1 MEPFTLRQQLTQAIE
16 VAAYWND
23 RYANAQAAFNTRFA
37 GKPPS
42 NEMYNAMDQL
52 LVERISYENAQANL
66 KRLQALA
73 DAETVAAANDQ
84 AELNIAIAQG
94 AVTDPVVLQEAY
106 LANRSSWE
114 AEAVEAANAKALEAE
129 LAAINA
135 RAEALAQAEAEAIAA
150 FNAAQDAERARLA
163 AIEAARI
170 AAETADRRE
179 RALAEAEAARVAAEA
194 EAARLAAQEQAR
206 LAEQAEAARIAA
218 EAEAARAAE
227 RIAAEAE
234 AARIAAEQ
242 AELARLDAVLRQAI
256 ETYNAQVLVASQAAA
271 TGVDVSRGIDATSV
285 VTAPAA
291 PSDTVSTAPDKYDFS
306 NWVANQV
313 SSGDTRQDAKTLYQ
327 TFIDMFTS
335 GQNLPVKNLQEVLL
349 NLRMGDLSA
358 AVILSKFVYDNL
370 SNAEVRSEFIKAYS
384 GYGASVDDLNVYVD
398 YFLNYI
404 GPDVTAPVVTAPVVT
419 APVVTAPIVTQP
431 IVTQPAAGGGA
442 VLLLALAS
450 YYFLGA

>member
-23 RYANAQAAFNTRFA
+23 RYANAQAAFNTRFGGA
-37 GKPPS
+37 PNSAEKFA
-42 NEMYNAMDQL
+42 AMDQL
-52 LVERISYENAQANL
+52 LVERISYDNAQANL

-73 DAETVAAANDQ
+73 NAETVAAASDQ

-114 AEAVEAANAKALEAE
+114 AEAVEAANAAAVAALYAE
-129 LAAINA
+129 
-135 RAEALAQAEAEAIAA
+135 AEALAKAEADAIAA

-163 AIEAARI
+163 AIEMARI

-179 RALAEAEAARVAAEA
+179 RALAEAEAARIAAEA
-194 EAARLAAQEQAR
+194 EAARLAAQERAR

-256 ETYNAQVLVASQAAA
+256 ETYNAQVLAERDAMFAEQ
-271 TGVDVSRGIDATSV
+271 SRQINAGDLLE
-285 VTAPAA
+285 APKT
-291 PSDTVSTAPDKYDFS
+291 PSDQPTIT
-306 NWVANQV
+306 Q
-313 SSGDTRQDAKTLYQ
+313 
-327 TFIDMFTS
+327 
-335 GQNLPVKNLQEVLL
+335 PV
-349 NLRMGDLSA
+349 
-358 AVILSKFVYDNL
+358 
-370 SNAEVRSEFIKAYS
+370 
-384 GYGASVDDLNVYVD
+384 
-398 YFLNYI
+398 
-404 GPDVTAPVVTAPVVT
+404 T
-419 APVVTAPIVTQP
+419 VTQP
-431 IVTQPAAGGGA
+431 AAPAAGGGA
-442 VLLLALAS
+442 ALLLALAS